1 MKSPWRVNSQ
11 RALHGEVNKHRIYL
25 SSSDSETLANVCIH
39 DITRCRG
46 DQLPWRQFAVYLQ
59 FLFSAEVFFPSSTLQ
74 LGETEAGGATG
85 YVIAADDCNVQSR
98 FCQPDGLTFTSDC
111 MTDRRLWLRARSRNY
126 KRRKCVAQY
135 IWQVWL
141 HKQTWLNNPQAT
153 EKKRLTSQ

>member
-111 MTDRRLWLRARSRNY
+111 MTLIVGCGSVPAAGITRGGNVLLSTFDKFDYINKHDWIIH
-126 KRRKCVAQY
+126 KPQRRKD
-135 IWQVWL
+135 
-141 HKQTWLNNPQAT
+141 
-153 EKKRLTSQ
+153 